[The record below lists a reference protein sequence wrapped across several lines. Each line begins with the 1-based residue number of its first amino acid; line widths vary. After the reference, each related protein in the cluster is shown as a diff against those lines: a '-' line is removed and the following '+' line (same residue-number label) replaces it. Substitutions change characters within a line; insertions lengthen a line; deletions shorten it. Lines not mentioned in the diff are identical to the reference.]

1 MTDAYRST
9 TNTCPTCS
17 APLREFAKRLVC
29 DQCEGMMLGTDDFK
43 SACEDVAG
51 GKVLG
56 IAFRDDAKTEIP
68 CPRCTV
74 SLVACKV
81 TLDDKDLKSKFL
93 RCDRDGLW
101 CGPNVLTGV
110 FAIVGR
116 RWSLHGGASRGAGAR
131 TGNDGLPVPQH
142 VPATAGLAISAW
154 REKKRK
160 RPPTATPVDAYRDQY
175 LACPACVGSSSSASA
190 ASGSV
195 TEQHEL
201 RFVGDRWTCTGCRG
215 AFVERGALEA
225 LVEEMAS
232 QPYDLAAPSGEPGP
246 RACPVCLES
255 MVVEKLGAT
264 TTIDRCAKHGLWFDE
279 HELQTALV
287 EIGIPEK
294 TGLVG
299 WLKRLF

>member
-1 MTDAYRST
+1 MTEPYRIT
-9 TNTCPTCS
+9 TNTCPSCS

-29 DQCEGMMLGTDDFK
+29 DQCEGMMLSLADFT
-43 SACEDVAG
+43 SACEDVASG
-51 GKVLG
+51 TPLAL
-56 IAFRDDAKTEIP
+56 AFRDASGDERRTPPEPTETP
-68 CPRCTV
+68 CPRCGGA
-74 SLVACKV
+74 LVACKV
-81 TLDDKDLKSKFL
+81 TLAKKDLTATFL
-93 RCDRDGLW
+93 RCERDGLW
-101 CGPNVLTGV
+101 CGPGVLTGV

-116 RWSLHGGASRGAGAR
+116 RWGLHGGATRGAGSR

-154 REKKRK
+154 RDRRRK
-160 RPPTATPVDAYRDQY
+160 RPPTATPVDVYRDHH
-175 LACPACVGSSSSASA
+175 LACPACPVENRS
-190 ASGSV
+190 
-195 TEQHEL
+195 EL
-201 RFVGDRWTCTGCRG
+201 RFVGDRWSCTGCRG

-232 QPYDLAAPSGEPGP
+232 QPYELPPPSGEPGS
-246 RACPVCLES
+246 RGCPVCMEA
-255 MVVEKLGAT
+255 MIVEKLGPS